1 VRKTQ
6 TVIAEIIQARMDL
19 ENQVSFSDEEQKLM
33 ASNFDEFVYNFF
45 LTKYG
50 VNNIAAKY
58 AERFVISI
66 LAYKMKDT
74 RINLINKFIGVQH
87 FDTLPQSVLKYFM
100 KLIKSTNID
109 VLTIFTADIFKINV
123 NYPTVKRT
131 FKSLIKKVDLFQG
144 HYLKSQ
150 ISKNVLISLP
160 YQPQLSGH
168 KNLSLKLVEA
178 FEEMIE

>member
-1 VRKTQ
+1 
-6 TVIAEIIQARMDL
+6 
-19 ENQVSFSDEEQKLM
+19 
-33 ASNFDEFVYNFF
+33 
-45 LTKYG
+45 
-50 VNNIAAKY
+50 
-58 AERFVISI
+58 
-66 LAYKMKDT
+66 
-74 RINLINKFIGVQH
+74 
-87 FDTLPQSVLKYFM
+87 VLKYFM